1 MEVNLLRYMKFLRDF
16 NFKDKKVLVRVD
28 FNVPLGNDNKVDD
41 KEDWRIEATL
51 PSIKYL
57 LDQEAKIILLAHL
70 GRPNGKMIESLR
82 LDPVGQRLGELLGQ
96 EIIKLDD
103 CCSHEVK
110 KRVSQIKAGEIILL
124 ENLRFYPEEKNND
137 IKFAKQLAGYGEIY
151 VNDAFGVDHRAHAS
165 LVGIPKYLPSC
176 AGLLLEKE
184 ITALTKVL
192 DKPKRPLAVIIG
204 GVKIS
209 TKIKVIEKFLEKADN
224 VLLGGALANTVV
236 AAKGIAI
243 GQSVIE
249 EGMIEEVKKLEL
261 TVTKLH
267 LPVDAIVSMDP
278 SNKVESRIAPIGN
291 INKEEMILD
300 IGPDTNNL
308 FKQIISQSKTII
320 WNGPMGLIEVDK
332 FAQGTKVVAQAV
344 AENDSYSIIGGGDSI
359 ALIEEMGLFSKI
371 SHVSTGGGAMLK
383 FLVGDKLPGIEAL
396 K

>member
-1 MEVNLLRYMKFLRDF
+1 MKFLRDF
-16 NFKDKKVLVRVD
+16 NFKDKKVLIRVD
-28 FNVPLGNDNKVDD
+28 FNVPLGDDLKVDNS
-41 KEDWRIEATL
+41 EDWRIEATL

-57 LDQEAKIILLAHL
+57 LDQGAKIILLAHL
-70 GRPNGKMIESLR
+70 GRPNGKIVEGLR
-82 LDPVGQRLGELLGQ
+82 LDPVAKRLGELLGRKV
-96 EIIKLDD
+96 IKLDD
-103 CCSHEVK
+103 CCSQKVK
-110 KRVSQIKAGEIILL
+110 DRVSQIKVGEIILL

-137 IKFAKQLAGYGEIY
+137 RQFAKQLASYGEIY

-192 DKPKRPLAVIIG
+192 DKPERPLVVIIG

-209 TKIKVIEKFLEKADN
+209 TKIKVIKKFLKKADN
-224 VLLGGALANTVV
+224 VLLGGALANTVL

-243 GQSVIE
+243 GQSVVE

-261 TVTKLH
+261 TDIKLH
-267 LPVDAIVSMDP
+267 LPVDAITSTDP
-278 SNKVESRIAPIGN
+278 LGKSDIRIAPIGN
-291 INKEEMILD
+291 TNKEEMILD

-308 FKQIISQSKTII
+308 FRQIISQSKAII

-332 FAQGTKVVAQAV
+332 FVEGTKKIAQVIAN
-344 AENDSYSIIGGGDSI
+344 NDSYSVIGGGDSI
-359 ALIEEMGLFSKI
+359 ALIEEMGLFDKM

-383 FLVGDKLPGIEAL
+383 FLAGDKLPGIEAL
-396 K
+396 G

>member
-16 NFKDKKVLVRVD
+16 NFKDKKVLIRVD
-28 FNVPLGNDNKVDD
+28 FNVPLGDDLKVDNS
-41 KEDWRIEATL
+41 EDWRIEATL

-57 LDQEAKIILLAHL
+57 LDQGAKIILLAHL
-70 GRPNGKMIESLR
+70 GRPNGKIVEGLR
-82 LDPVGQRLGELLGQ
+82 LDPVAKRLGELLGRKV
-96 EIIKLDD
+96 IKLDD
-103 CCSHEVK
+103 CCSQKVK
-110 KRVSQIKAGEIILL
+110 DRVSQIKVGEIILL

-137 IKFAKQLAGYGEIY
+137 RQFAKQLASYGEIY

-192 DKPKRPLAVIIG
+192 DKPERPLVVIIG

-209 TKIKVIEKFLEKADN
+209 TKIKVIKKFLKKADN
-224 VLLGGALANTVV
+224 VLLGGALANTVL

-243 GQSVIE
+243 GQSVVE

-261 TVTKLH
+261 TDIKLH
-267 LPVDAIVSMDP
+267 LPVDAITSTDP
-278 SNKVESRIAPIGN
+278 LGKSDIRIAPIGN
-291 INKEEMILD
+291 TNKEEMILD

-308 FKQIISQSKTII
+308 FRQIISQSKAII

-332 FAQGTKVVAQAV
+332 FVEGTKKIAQVIAN
-344 AENDSYSIIGGGDSI
+344 NDSYSVIGGGDSI
-359 ALIEEMGLFSKI
+359 ALIEEMGLFDKM

-383 FLVGDKLPGIEAL
+383 FLAGDKLPGIEAL
-396 K
+396 G